1 MIFLSTAWQAAQPSF
16 FIIASAAAMSS
27 AAWALPTTST
37 SDAIPAKASFIV
49 PLPDQLEKTRSD
61 GTRNRAVAASG
72 PASPPRRK
80 LALDFGQRGNRRQAA
95 RSLADPGDSAMLG
108 LLAFDKRRRRPG
120 ERGE

>member
-27 AAWALPTTST
+27 AACALPMTST

-61 GTRNRAVAASG
+61 GTRKRGLRREQRAASRG
-72 PASPPRRK
+72 PSDAGDASK
-80 LALDFGQRGNRRQAA
+80 CESTYEADRQYT
-95 RSLADPGDSAMLG
+95 
-108 LLAFDKRRRRPG
+108 
-120 ERGE
+120 